1 MPFRPGSLKFGRW
14 GGWTPFLSLPSY
26 RLVAGSSSWSA
37 NDGAPFLVIPKDRP
51 CLGGSLA
58 RQALLCPVHRWYDM
72 WGVHAAQHWASM
84 MCQALC
90 WVPGGEAVTLTHF
103 AGMELMVKEIL
114 PCTRARAGL
123 GVQGAVG
130 TEEAR
135 GCPCITGG
143 HYVGT
148 PRSDWTL
155 SSQILLM
162 DFRECRWGSNWTHLP
177 GTGQSVSPSLNPSRS
192 PAGSGVSVCVCVC
205 SSVSFFPAREPQK
218 KPTAPQAL
226 LPPLICVTICPDRVC
241 TFCTHD
247 WSPALPKETQP
258 ANPRSGKKKALLMV
272 PDILG
277 S

>member
-1 MPFRPGSLKFGRW
+1 
-14 GGWTPFLSLPSY
+14 
-26 RLVAGSSSWSA
+26 
-37 NDGAPFLVIPKDRP
+37 
-51 CLGGSLA
+51 
-58 RQALLCPVHRWYDM
+58 M

-103 AGMELMVKEIL
+103 AGMELMVKETL
-114 PCTRARAGL
+114 PCGRARAGL

-148 PRSDWTL
+148 PCSDWTL

-177 GTGQSVSPSLNPSRS
+177 GTGQSVSPSLNPSRP
-192 PAGSGVSVCVCVC
+192 PAGSGVSVCVYVC
-205 SSVSFFPAREPQK
+205 
-218 KPTAPQAL
+218 APQSASSLRGSPKIPL
-226 LPPLICVTICPDRVC
+226 LPKLC
-241 TFCTHD
+241 F
-247 WSPALPKETQP
+247 
-258 ANPRSGKKKALLMV
+258 LL
-272 PDILG
+272 
-277 S
+277 